1 MKQLNPIILIEH
13 GVTLTPLDESHLEM
27 LRKWRNSEFVRRFM
41 LYQEDISENQQRE
54 WFARLKGSQKFYFII
69 TDEAGEY
76 GCCNVNLETDESGVC
91 CAEGGIFSAEEWKL
105 NSLTPIKA
113 ICSIYNWAFTS
124 CGVAYIKARIRNDN
138 KRAIRFNHGLGF
150 KVDHVTDG
158 VTYATLTKSSF
169 EERYSVMKRV
179 LG

>member
-1 MKQLNPIILIEH
+1 MKHFDPVVLNGH
-13 GVTLTPLDESHLEM
+13 GVTLTPLNESHLEM
-27 LRKWRNSEFVRRFM
+27 LRNWRNSEFVRRFM

-54 WFARLKGSQKFYFII
+54 WFEKLKGSKKFYFII
-69 TDEAGEY
+69 TDEAGVY
-76 GCCNVNLETDESGVC
+76 GCCNINIEMDDLGHWF
-91 CAEGGIFSAEEWKL
+91 AEGGIFSAEESKL

-113 ICSIYNWAFTS
+113 ICTLYHWGFTS
-124 CGVAYIKARIRNDN
+124 CGVSCIKARIRNDN
-138 KRAIRFNHGLGF
+138 KRAIRFNNGLGF

-169 EERYSVMKRV
+169 EHRYDAIKRV